1 MKMGSFYILSYCSHR
16 HWIDGWKLNNAS
28 AQSWL
33 WTVKARQIWKS
44 WKYKLTGCLWSNVCC
59 PQIARFKWPTWS
71 PPGYCR
77 PQVGPMLSPGTFL
90 SGSVYRVMCSGFKWA
105 VGTDLERST
114 SALLSECIKRSLS
127 RVERTPW
134 LPKMREAVVVLP
146 LRLFMWIQIL
156 SNQHPH
162 YCQNAWNAHCP
173 G

>member
-1 MKMGSFYILSYCSHR
+1 MICFIIKPLAMRMGSFYILSYCSHR

-44 WKYKLTGCLWSNVCC
+44 WKYKLTL
-59 PQIARFKWPTWS
+59 
-71 PPGYCR
+71 
-77 PQVGPMLSPGTFL
+77 L
-90 SGSVYRVMCSGFKWA
+90 SGSVYRVMCSGSKWA

-134 LPKMREAVVVLP
+134 LPKMWEAVVGLR
-146 LRLFMWIQIL
+146 LRLFMWVQIL
-156 SNQHPH
+156 SHQHPH
-162 YCQNAWNAHCP
+162 YCQHAWNAHCP